1 MKWTVLVDNRT
12 NNPTFET
19 EHGLSILLETERLNI
34 LLDTGA
40 SDMLMRN
47 AERLGK
53 DLSRVDYVFISH
65 GHSDHAGGLKHF
77 MEINKKAKVIV
88 SPDAIS
94 GRFFSK
100 RGNLHSITTEWPE
113 IGDDRLILIDQTCE
127 IAKGLHVIAHI
138 PQIHPMPKGN
148 QNLYVQDAHGEYI
161 HDDFR
166 HELALYIEGLLFTG
180 CAHSGLENIL
190 DACLWPVHTVVGGF
204 HLLDGQETEEE
215 INALGQRLKAMYPHT
230 QFYTSHCTGDSVFTI
245 LQDVMGDK
253 IHPFSCG
260 TTINDMTDNISLV
273 SITPDDKEQFI
284 LDNQRAFKYGAQK
297 EMTEQREQ
305 SRTCLSYAESRR
317 NSSIAQFGMRDDR
330 TEEGEEVISRKTIE
344 RCMNGEQAETYRIVC
359 DGNVVG
365 GLILQ
370 IDQQH
375 AKGELEILFVNPEA
389 HSKGIG
395 QAAWK
400 AVEAMHPEIRVWET
414 MTPYFEKRNIHFY
427 VNRLGFHIVE
437 FWNKFQHGPAVPED
451 IEEDWSEDDEMF
463 FFRKVIKDSAQ
474 Y

>member
-1 MKWTVLVDNRT
+1 MKWTVLVDNRSCDGML
-12 NNPTFET
+12 ET
-19 EHGLSILLETERLNI
+19 EHGLSVLLETGRHRI

-40 SDMLMRN
+40 SDMLIRN

-65 GHSDHAGGLKHF
+65 GHSDHAGGLKRF

-94 GRFFSK
+94 GKFYSK
-100 RGNLHSITTEWPE
+100 RRYLHSITTDWPE
-113 IGDDRLILIDQTCE
+113 IPQERLLTIEHSGSIGDDIFIM
-127 IAKGLHVIAHI
+127 AHI
-138 PQIHPMPKGN
+138 PQIHPMPEGN
-148 QNLYVQDAHGEYI
+148 QHLFVQDSQGQYI
-161 HDDFR
+161 QDDFR
-166 HELALYIEGLLFTG
+166 HELALYTDGLLFTG

-190 DACLWPVHTVVGGF
+190 AACPLPVNTVVGGF
-204 HLLDGQETEEE
+204 HLLDNHESEAKLSE
-215 INALGQRLKAMYPHT
+215 LSYRLTDAYPQT
-230 QFYTSHCTGDSVFTI
+230 QFYTSHCTGDAVFSI
-245 LQDVMGDK
+245 LQGVMGDK

-260 TTINDMTDNISLV
+260 TTINDMTDNICLV
-273 SITPDDKEQFI
+273 GITPDDKEQFI
-284 LDNQRAFKYGAQK
+284 LDNQRAFKYGAQ
-297 EMTEQREQ
+297 EE
-305 SRTCLSYAESRR
+305 
-317 NSSIAQFGMRDDR
+317 FGMRDNR
-330 TEEGEEVISRKTIE
+330 MEEGEEVISRKTIE
-344 RCMNGEQAETYRIVC
+344 RSMNGEHAETYRIVC

-400 AVEAMHPEIRVWET
+400 AVESMHPEIRVWET
-414 MTPYFEKRNIHFY
+414 ITPYFEKRNIHFY

-437 FWNKFQHGPAVPED
+437 FWNKYQHGSAVPED
-451 IEEDWSEDDEMF
+451 IEENWSEDDEMF
-463 FFRKVIKDSAQ
+463 VFRKFMDCSNR
-474 Y
+474 

>member
-19 EHGLSILLETERLNI
+19 EHGLSILLETEKHSI

-40 SDMLMRN
+40 SDMLIRN

-77 MEINKKAKVIV
+77 MAINKKAKVIV

-94 GRFFSK
+94 GKFYSK
-100 RGNLHSITTEWPE
+100 RRFLHSITTEWPE
-113 IGDDRLILIDQTCE
+113 IPQERLLEIEHSGSIGDDIFI
-127 IAKGLHVIAHI
+127 IAHI
-138 PQIHPMPKGN
+138 PQIHPMPEGN
-148 QNLYVQDAHGEYI
+148 QHLFVQDAHGQYI
-161 HDDFR
+161 QDDFR
-166 HELALYIEGLLFTG
+166 HELALYTDGLLFTG

-190 DACLWPVHTVVGGF
+190 AACPLPVNTVVGGF
-204 HLLDGQETEEE
+204 HLLDNHESEAKLSE
-215 INALGQRLKAMYPHT
+215 LSYRLADAYPQT
-230 QFYTSHCTGDSVFTI
+230 QFYTSHCTGDAVFAI
-245 LQDVMGDK
+245 LQSVMGNK

-260 TTINDMTDNISLV
+260 TTINNMTDNIRLV

-284 LDNQRAFKYGAQK
+284 LDNQRAFKYGAQT
-297 EMTEQREQ
+297 M
-305 SRTCLSYAESRR
+305 
-317 NSSIAQFGMRDDR
+317 FGMRDDR
-330 TEEGEEVISRKTIE
+330 MEEGEEVISRKTIE
-344 RCMNGEQAETYRIVC
+344 RSMNGEHAETYRIIC

-414 MTPYFEKRNIHFY
+414 ITPYFEKRNIHFY
-427 VNRLGFHIVE
+427 VNRLGFHVVE
-437 FWNKFQHGPAVPED
+437 FWNKFYHGPSVPED
-451 IEEDWSEDDEMF
+451 IEENWSEDDEMF
-463 FFRKVIKDSAQ
+463 VFRKVIESV
-474 Y
+474 

>member
-19 EHGLSILLETERLNI
+19 EHGLSILLETERLSI

-94 GRFFSK
+94 RKFFSK

-215 INALGQRLKAMYPHT
+215 VNALGQRLKAMYPHT

-284 LDNQRAFKYGAQK
+284 LDNQWAFKYGAQV
-297 EMTEQREQ
+297 E
-305 SRTCLSYAESRR
+305 
-317 NSSIAQFGMRDDR
+317 FGMRDDR

-344 RCMNGEQAETYRIVC
+344 RSMNGEQAETYRIVC
-359 DGNVVG
+359 DGIVVG

-370 IDQQH
+370 IDRQH
-375 AKGELEILFVNPEA
+375 AKGELEILFVKPEA

-414 MTPYFEKRNIHFY
+414 ITPYFEKRNIHFY

-437 FWNKFQHGPAVPED
+437 FWNKFHHGPSVPED

-463 FFRKVIKDSAQ
+463 VFRKVIESV
-474 Y
+474 

>member
-19 EHGLSILLETERLNI
+19 EHGLSILLETEKHSI

-40 SDMLMRN
+40 SDMLIRN

-77 MEINKKAKVIV
+77 MAINKKAKVIV

-113 IGDDRLILIDQTCE
+113 IGDDRLILIDQTRE
-127 IAKGLHVIAHI
+127 IAKGLHLIAHI

-148 QNLYVQDAHGEYI
+148 LNLYMQDAHGEYI

-190 DACLWPVHTVVGGF
+190 DACPWPVHTVVGGF
-204 HLLDGQETEEE
+204 HLLDGHETEEE
-215 INALGQRLKAMYPHT
+215 INALGQRLKAIYPNT
-230 QFYTSHCTGDSVFTI
+230 QFYTSHCTGDAVFVF
-245 LQDVMGDK
+245 LQGVMGNK

-260 TTINDMTDNISLV
+260 TTINNMTDNICLV
-273 SITPDDKEQFI
+273 GITPDDKEQFI
-284 LDNQRAFKYGAQK
+284 LDNQRAFKYGAQ
-297 EMTEQREQ
+297 EE
-305 SRTCLSYAESRR
+305 
-317 NSSIAQFGMRDDR
+317 FGMRDNR
-330 TEEGEEVISRKTIE
+330 MEEGEEVISRKTIE
-344 RCMNGEQAETYRIVC
+344 RSMNGEYAETYRIIC

-365 GLILQ
+365 GLIFQ

-414 MTPYFEKRNIHFY
+414 ITPYFEKRNIHFY
-427 VNRLGFHIVE
+427 VNRLGFHVVE
-437 FWNKFQHGPAVPED
+437 FWNKFHHGPAVPED

-463 FFRKVIKDSAQ
+463 VFRKVIESV
-474 Y
+474 

>member
-1 MKWTVLVDNRT
+1 MKWTVLVDNRSCDGLL
-12 NNPTFET
+12 ET
-19 EHGLSILLETERLNI
+19 EHGLSVLLETGHHRI

-88 SPDAIS
+88 SLDAIS
-94 GRFFSK
+94 GKFFSK
-100 RGNLHSITTEWPE
+100 RRYLHSITTEWPE
-113 IGDDRLILIDQTCE
+113 IPQERLLTIEHSGSIGDDIFIM
-127 IAKGLHVIAHI
+127 AHI
-138 PQIHPMPKGN
+138 PQIHPMPEGN
-148 QNLYVQDAHGEYI
+148 QHLFVQDSQGQYI
-161 HDDFR
+161 QDDFR
-166 HELALYIEGLLFTG
+166 HELALYTDGLLFTG

-190 DACLWPVHTVVGGF
+190 AACPFPVNMVVGGF
-204 HLLDGQETEEE
+204 HLLDNHESEAKLSE
-215 INALGQRLKAMYPHT
+215 LSYRLVDAYPQT
-230 QFYTSHCTGDSVFTI
+230 QFYTSHCTGDAVFSI
-245 LQDVMGDK
+245 LQNVMGDK

-260 TTINDMTDNISLV
+260 TTINDMTDNICLV
-273 SITPDDKEQFI
+273 GITPDDKEQFI
-284 LDNQRAFKYGAQK
+284 LDNQRAFKYGAQ
-297 EMTEQREQ
+297 EE
-305 SRTCLSYAESRR
+305 
-317 NSSIAQFGMRDDR
+317 FGMRDNR
-330 TEEGEEVISRKTIE
+330 MEEGEEVISRKTIE
-344 RCMNGEQAETYRIVC
+344 RSMNGEHAETYRIVC

-370 IDQQH
+370 IDQQN

-400 AVEAMHPEIRVWET
+400 AVESMHPEIRVWET
-414 MTPYFEKRNIHFY
+414 ITPYFEKRNIHFY

-437 FWNKFQHGPAVPED
+437 FWNKYQHGPAVPED
-451 IEEDWSEDDEMF
+451 IEENWSEDDEMF
-463 FFRKVIKDSAQ
+463 VFRKFMDSSNR
-474 Y
+474 

>member
-1 MKWTVLVDNRT
+1 MKWTVLVDNRSCGGLL
-12 NNPTFET
+12 ET
-19 EHGLSILLETERLNI
+19 EHGLSVLLETGHHWI

-53 DLSRVDYVFISH
+53 DLSMVDYVFISH

-94 GRFFSK
+94 GKFYSK
-100 RGNLHSITTEWPE
+100 RRYLHSITTEWPE
-113 IGDDRLILIDQTCE
+113 IPQERLLTIEHSGSIGDDIFI
-127 IAKGLHVIAHI
+127 IAHI
-138 PQIHPMPKGN
+138 PQIHPMPEGN
-148 QNLYVQDAHGEYI
+148 QHLFVQDSQGQYI
-161 HDDFR
+161 QDDFR
-166 HELALYIEGLLFTG
+166 HELALYTGGLLFTG

-190 DACLWPVHTVVGGF
+190 AACPFPVNMVVGGF
-204 HLLDGQETEEE
+204 HLLDNHESEAKLSE
-215 INALGQRLKAMYPHT
+215 LSYRLEDAYPQT
-230 QFYTSHCTGDSVFTI
+230 QFYTSHCTGDAVFSI
-245 LQDVMGDK
+245 LQNVMGDK

-260 TTINDMTDNISLV
+260 TTINNMTDTISLV
-273 SITPDDKEQFI
+273 RITLDDKEQFI
-284 LDNQRAFKYGAQK
+284 LDNQRAFKYGAQ
-297 EMTEQREQ
+297 EE
-305 SRTCLSYAESRR
+305 
-317 NSSIAQFGMRDDR
+317 FGMRDDR
-330 TEEGEEVISRKTIE
+330 MEEGEEVISRKTIE
-344 RCMNGEQAETYRIVC
+344 RSMNGEHAETYRIVC

-414 MTPYFEKRNIHFY
+414 ITPYFEKRNIHFY

-437 FWNKFQHGPAVPED
+437 FWNKYQHGPAVPED
-451 IEEDWSEDDEMF
+451 IEENWSEDDEMF
-463 FFRKVIKDSAQ
+463 VFRKFMDSSNR
-474 Y
+474 

>member
-1 MKWTVLVDNRT
+1 
-12 NNPTFET
+12 
-19 EHGLSILLETERLNI
+19 
-34 LLDTGA
+34 
-40 SDMLMRN
+40 MLMRN

-65 GHSDHAGGLKHF
+65 GHSDHAGGLRHF

-94 GRFFSK
+94 GKFFSK
-100 RGNLHSITTEWPE
+100 RRYLHSITTEWPE
-113 IGDDRLILIDQTCE
+113 IPQERLLTIEHSGSIGDDIFIM
-127 IAKGLHVIAHI
+127 AHI
-138 PQIHPMPKGN
+138 PQIHPMPEGN
-148 QNLYVQDAHGEYI
+148 QHLFVQDSQGQYI
-161 HDDFR
+161 QDDFR
-166 HELALYIEGLLFTG
+166 HELALYTGGLLFTG

-190 DACLWPVHTVVGGF
+190 AACPLPVNMVVGGF
-204 HLLDGQETEEE
+204 HLLDNHESEAKLSE
-215 INALGQRLKAMYPHT
+215 LSYRLADAYPQA
-230 QFYTSHCTGDSVFTI
+230 QFYTSHCTGDAVFSI
-245 LQDVMGDK
+245 LQGVMGDK

-260 TTINDMTDNISLV
+260 TTINDMTDNICLV
-273 SITPDDKEQFI
+273 GITPDDKEQFI
-284 LDNQRAFKYGAQK
+284 LDNQRAFKYGAQ
-297 EMTEQREQ
+297 EE
-305 SRTCLSYAESRR
+305 
-317 NSSIAQFGMRDDR
+317 FGMRDNR
-330 TEEGEEVISRKTIE
+330 MEEGEEVISRKTIE
-344 RCMNGEQAETYRIVC
+344 RSMNGEHAETYRIVC

-414 MTPYFEKRNIHFY
+414 ITPYFEKRNIHFY

-437 FWNKFQHGPAVPED
+437 FWNKYQHGPAVPED
-451 IEEDWSEDDEMF
+451 VEENWSEDDEMF
-463 FFRKVIKDSAQ
+463 VFRKFMDSSNR
-474 Y
+474 

>member
-19 EHGLSILLETERLNI
+19 EHGLSILLETEKHSI

-53 DLSRVDYVFISH
+53 DLSTVDYVFVSH

-88 SPDAIS
+88 SPEAIS

-127 IAKGLHVIAHI
+127 IAKGFHVIAHI

-148 QNLYVQDAHGEYI
+148 MNLYVQDAHGEYI

-190 DACLWPVHTVVGGF
+190 DACPWPVHTVVGGF

-215 INALGQRLKAMYPHT
+215 INALGQRLKAIYPNT
-230 QFYTSHCTGDSVFTI
+230 QFYTSHCTGDAVFAI
-245 LQDVMGDK
+245 LQGVMGDK

-260 TTINDMTDNISLV
+260 TTICNMTDNIRLV
-273 SITPDDKEQFI
+273 PITPDDKEQFI
-284 LDNQRAFKYGAQK
+284 LDNQRAFKYGAQT
-297 EMTEQREQ
+297 M
-305 SRTCLSYAESRR
+305 
-317 NSSIAQFGMRDDR
+317 FGMRDNR

-344 RCMNGEQAETYRIVC
+344 RSMNGEHAETYRIIC

-414 MTPYFEKRNIHFY
+414 ITPYFEKRNIHFY

-437 FWNKFQHGPAVPED
+437 FWNKHQHGPAVPED
-451 IEEDWSEDDEMF
+451 IEENWSEDDEMF
-463 FFRKVIKDSAQ
+463 VFRKVIESV
-474 Y
+474 

>member
-1 MKWTVLVDNRT
+1 MKWTVLVDNRSCDGLL
-12 NNPTFET
+12 ET
-19 EHGLSILLETERLNI
+19 EHGLSILLETGHHRI

-40 SDMLMRN
+40 SDMLIRN

-94 GRFFSK
+94 GKFYSK
-100 RGNLHSITTEWPE
+100 RRYLHNITAEWPKIPQE
-113 IGDDRLILIDQTCE
+113 RLLTIEHSGSIGDDIFI
-127 IAKGLHVIAHI
+127 IAHI
-138 PQIHPMPKGN
+138 PQIHPMPEGN
-148 QNLYVQDAHGEYI
+148 QHLFVQDSQGQYI
-161 HDDFR
+161 QDDFR
-166 HELALYIEGLLFTG
+166 HELALYTGGLLFTG

-190 DACLWPVHTVVGGF
+190 AACPLPVNTVVGGF
-204 HLLDGQETEEE
+204 HLLDNHESEAKLSE
-215 INALGQRLKAMYPHT
+215 LSYRLADAYPQT
-230 QFYTSHCTGDSVFTI
+230 QFYTSHCTGDAVFSI
-245 LQDVMGDK
+245 LQNVMGDK

-260 TTINDMTDNISLV
+260 TAINDMTDNISLV
-273 SITPDDKEQFI
+273 GITPDDKEQFI
-284 LDNQRAFKYGAQK
+284 LDNQRAFKYGAQ
-297 EMTEQREQ
+297 EE
-305 SRTCLSYAESRR
+305 
-317 NSSIAQFGMRDDR
+317 FGMRDDR
-330 TEEGEEVISRKTIE
+330 MEEGEEVISRKTIE
-344 RCMNGEQAETYRIVC
+344 RSMNGEQAETYRIVC
-359 DGNVVG
+359 DGIVVG

-414 MTPYFEKRNIHFY
+414 ITPYFEKRNIHFY

-437 FWNKFQHGPAVPED
+437 FWNKFHHGPSVPED

-463 FFRKVIKDSAQ
+463 VFRKVIESV
-474 Y
+474 

>member
-1 MKWTVLVDNRT
+1 
-12 NNPTFET
+12 
-19 EHGLSILLETERLNI
+19 
-34 LLDTGA
+34 
-40 SDMLMRN
+40 MLMRN

-94 GRFFSK
+94 GKFYSK
-100 RGNLHSITTEWPE
+100 RRYLHSITTEWPE
-113 IGDDRLILIDQTCE
+113 IPQERLLTIEHSGSIGDDIFI
-127 IAKGLHVIAHI
+127 IAHI
-138 PQIHPMPKGN
+138 PQIHPMPEGN
-148 QNLYVQDAHGEYI
+148 QHLFVQDAQGQYI
-161 HDDFR
+161 QDDFR
-166 HELALYIEGLLFTG
+166 HELALYTDGLLFTG

-190 DACLWPVHTVVGGF
+190 AACPLPVNTVVGGF
-204 HLLDGQETEEE
+204 HLLDNHESEAKLSE
-215 INALGQRLKAMYPHT
+215 LSYRLADAYPQA
-230 QFYTSHCTGDSVFTI
+230 QFYTSHCTGDAVFSI
-245 LQDVMGDK
+245 LQGVMGDK

-260 TTINDMTDNISLV
+260 TTINDMTDNICLV
-273 SITPDDKEQFI
+273 GITPDDKEQFI
-284 LDNQRAFKYGAQK
+284 LDNQRAFKYGAQ
-297 EMTEQREQ
+297 EE
-305 SRTCLSYAESRR
+305 
-317 NSSIAQFGMRDDR
+317 FGMRDNR
-330 TEEGEEVISRKTIE
+330 MEEGEEVISRKTIE
-344 RCMNGEQAETYRIVC
+344 RSMNGEHAETYRIVC

-400 AVEAMHPEIRVWET
+400 AVESMHPEIRVWET
-414 MTPYFEKRNIHFY
+414 ITPYFEKRNIHFY

-437 FWNKFQHGPAVPED
+437 FWNKYQHGPAVPED
-451 IEEDWSEDDEMF
+451 IEENWSEDDEMF
-463 FFRKVIKDSAQ
+463 VFRKFMDSSNR
-474 Y
+474 